1 MDGHVCTY
9 VASSFHEA
17 GKLLLYLRRF
27 GNHLATSDD
36 QIADLASS
44 LQKDCFHDTKIFKR
58 EIKQVEPLTKERACA
73 AHILCA
79 ITFHFD
85 AARLAFLAEVLRSL
99 SQFSVASMDV
109 VIVTNTSRNDQ
120 VTLLHRLSKEVLP
133 GSGAQVR
140 SYEHLSHP
148 FELTW
153 CHKAIL
159 GNEFVATNDGR
170 YTHFVYIE
178 DDIRLSFE
186 NFRYFVEFR
195 ELLRRHG
202 LLPAFVRME
211 YSAALSGFVASDAFW
226 PIYVPVQAHIRLGD
240 TIMVNMPNPYNPCF
254 ILDVELADEY
264 VRSGSFD
271 REASARLC
279 RWGVRERAAMGL
291 CLENVPAPFATRYA
305 VPVSTQTDMVLP
317 VARIA
322 HLPNNYANDPRMPLG
337 KVRIDELFNGARSL
351 IEGGEWWPS
360 RNRGGDGGGGSGSM
374 AKSEFGTNDSVQPAT
389 ETTSM
394 RSRSGEVTSDD
405 RYYLISHHDTI
416 LFVDEAA
423 QRFGHGPFGIA
434 PLNLVLELA
443 DLQGRLILLSSD
455 LSKNRRL
462 SFAQPSGET
471 CLSQAFDPD
480 FQVDWFADGSVGL
493 RMNELYIAADLGGI
507 VRNDRSWCRAFEQFR
522 LIRMDTIDG
531 LALLQRHSWISHC
544 DRQIVTLSSQPI
556 DFGRESPHEL
566 SALAATLAAGTI
578 ELRRDIVFGPARI
591 RLVGRASQ
599 LVFDNTNDANP
610 DAPLNVFITDATGR
624 RYGFSRLQSER
635 NIG

>member
-1 MDGHVCTY
+1 M
-9 VASSFHEA
+9 EP
-17 GKLLLYLRRF
+17 
-27 GNHLATSDD
+27 
-36 QIADLASS
+36 QI
-44 LQKDCFHDTKIFKR
+44 I
-58 EIKQVEPLTKERACA
+58 ERACA
-73 AHILCA
+73 ARILCA

-99 SQFSVASMDV
+99 SQFPVASMDV
-109 VIVTNTSRNDQ
+109 AIVTNTSRNDK
-120 VTLLHRLSKEVLP
+120 VGLLHRLSKEIL
-133 GSGAQVR
+133 SGRAQVR
-140 SYEHLSHP
+140 SYENLSHP
-148 FELTW
+148 YELTW
-153 CHKAIL
+153 CHKQIL
-159 GNEFVATNDGR
+159 GNEFIATNDGR
-170 YTHFVYIE
+170 YSHFVYIE
-178 DDIRLSFE
+178 DDIRLSFA
-186 NFRYFVEFR
+186 NFCYFIEFR
-195 ELLRRHG
+195 RHLQRYR

-271 REASARLC
+271 HEASARFC

-291 CLENVPAPFATRYA
+291 CLENVPAPFATRYV

-317 VARIA
+317 VARIS

-351 IEGGEWWPS
+351 VEGGDWWPS
-360 RNRGGDGGGGSGSM
+360 RRRSGDGGSGSM
-374 AKSEFGTNDSVQPAT
+374 GKSECGTDDSVQPAT

-394 RSRSGEVTSDD
+394 RPRSGED

-416 LFVDEAA
+416 LFVDEPA
-423 QRFGHGPFGIA
+423 QRFRHGPFGIA

-443 DLQGRLILLSSD
+443 DSQGRLIHLSDDS
-455 LSKNRRL
+455 SKNRRL

-493 RMNELYIAADLGGI
+493 RMNELYVAADLGGI

-531 LALLQRHSWISHC
+531 LALLQRYSWISHC
-544 DRQIVTLSSQPI
+544 DRQIVTLSSQAI
-556 DFGRESPHEL
+556 DFGRASPHES

-610 DAPLNVFITDATGR
+610 DAPLNVSITDATGR

-635 NIG
+635 